1 MLNVMYA
8 CEQPRIHQCHLL
20 LRDYI
25 KAFYLVMF
33 SVLFLCKGGAMG
45 GAFGLFTAG
54 IDPNI
59 TGTETP
65 TFKLVLAEMKARTFS
80 YAKNFALI
88 GAMFA
93 GTECA
98 IESVSFTLT

>member
-1 MLNVMYA
+1 
-8 CEQPRIHQCHLL
+8 
-20 LRDYI
+20 
-25 KAFYLVMF
+25 
-33 SVLFLCKGGAMG
+33 MG

-65 TFKLVLAEMKARTFS
+65 TVKLVWKEMKIRTVS
-80 YAKNFALI
+80 YAKNFAVI
-88 GAMFA
+88 GFMFA

-98 IESVSFTLT
+98 IETVSWLTF